1 MAHSGSSRFLLLLL
15 LFCCCWD
22 GRCARPAWDLEKN
35 PVVPPCPS
43 GAFDLDSI
51 YRKNREQRYQ
61 ELLWTLVLQGWD
73 FRPLISK
80 IPVQEFAEPCL
91 RDSLPFPVP
100 PQGSLWKS
108 CLCFSGS
115 FPALGSLWA
124 GGSGLA
130 VKSVQASKPRV
141 LGICMCLLLLLFLLE
156 KSYSIWGSDS
166 DWGLKWGQC

>member
-1 MAHSGSSRFLLLLL
+1 MAPSGRSCFLLLLL

-22 GRCARPAWDLEKN
+22 GCCSRSAWDLEKN

-51 YRKNREQRYQ
+51 YRNNREQRYQ
-61 ELLWTLVLQGWD
+61 ELLWALV
-73 FRPLISK
+73 SK

-91 RDSLPFPVP
+91 RDSLPFPVL

-108 CLCFSGS
+108 CLCFSGG
-115 FPALGSLWA
+115 FPALVSLWA

-130 VKSVQASKPRV
+130 VKSVQASKLCV
-141 LGICMCLLLLLFLLE
+141 LGHFHVFA
-156 KSYSIWGSDS
+156 SPVVPA
-166 DWGLKWGQC
+166 